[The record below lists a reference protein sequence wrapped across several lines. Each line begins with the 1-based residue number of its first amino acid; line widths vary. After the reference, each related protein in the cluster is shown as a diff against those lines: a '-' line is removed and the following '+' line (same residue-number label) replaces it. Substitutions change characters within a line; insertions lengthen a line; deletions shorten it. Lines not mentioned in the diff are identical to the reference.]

1 MFQINQQNRKET
13 EDQIR
18 CALQSLMKPEEVED
32 ELRKAIEGT
41 VYILGQQSISLCFL
55 LTVLNQGILLKGI
68 HHWLGAAYYLV
79 QGS

>member
-1 MFQINQQNRKET
+1 MHSLLDIHQTPTTPLYDTRISNCLKIQLYLLQINQQNRKET

-41 VYILGQQSISLCFL
+41 VY
-55 LTVLNQGILLKGI
+55 
-68 HHWLGAAYYLV
+68 
-79 QGS
+79 